1 MTVSADLAVHTMIE
15 GTEPQHFERI
25 AHGGRLPDL
34 RRVNLNL
41 YVNPMAQGPVI
52 ADMAALI
59 RQACRA
65 G

>member
-1 MTVSADLAVHTMIE
+1 MIE

-25 AHGGRLPDL
+25 AHGGSLPDL

-41 YVNPMAQGPVI
+41 YVSPLAKGPVI
-52 ADMAALI
+52 AEMAALI
-59 RQACRA
+59 RQAYRA